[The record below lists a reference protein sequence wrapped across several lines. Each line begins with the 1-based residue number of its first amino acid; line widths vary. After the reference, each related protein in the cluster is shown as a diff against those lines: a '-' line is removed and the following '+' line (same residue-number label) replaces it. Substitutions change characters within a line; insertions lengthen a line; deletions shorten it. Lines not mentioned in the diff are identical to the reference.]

1 MLFERRIR
9 LTVCQRTGKRIR
21 PILIIL
27 IHNYLH
33 TMTKYICSPLYKLVP
48 SEEVQDLVAEE
59 IQKIKKGDSF
69 LWYNID
75 TGRKLSVN
83 ATIQA
88 FLTCFER
95 LILPE
100 EAFELFAE
108 QMEATIEEV
117 TPVAKQFFN
126 DMVRR
131 DVIVSQD
138 VAIILEEDFS
148 EEGELTPLEEGLR
161 LGEYRVENRLASQVP
176 TEIYVGEDMRCHE
189 TVILKVMR
197 APEDIYPDVLKA
209 WRKDFAYEFAILKDL
224 EGHPN
229 IIRLLETGEKG
240 VLTYGAIEKV
250 EGESL
255 QHRLEVATPSL
266 SERIEWL
273 MNILDAFAWMHLRR
287 IVHGDVH
294 ARNVLITEH
303 GQIKIIDFDLALR
316 LDDKAPEK
324 RAIGG
329 IPEYIAPEKL
339 DSRAFEKV
347 KTTPD
352 LRSEVYQLG
361 VLAYFIFYEKMP
373 FVGLTWRAL
382 AKSIQEDTPHF
393 PEKSANGEKMPTE
406 LTNWLQIALE
416 KDPNMRYESARTMY
430 FELREAVDVK
440 ISV

>member
-1 MLFERRIR
+1 
-9 LTVCQRTGKRIR
+9 
-21 PILIIL
+21 
-27 IHNYLH
+27 
-33 TMTKYICSPLYKLVP
+33 MTKYICSPLYKLIP
-48 SEEVQDLVAEE
+48 SEEVQDLMADE

-83 ATIQA
+83 ATIHA
-88 FLTCFER
+88 FLNCFER

-108 QMEATIEEV
+108 QMDATIEEV
-117 TPVAKQFFN
+117 TPIAKQFFN

-138 VAIILEEDFS
+138 VATILAEDFS
-148 EEGELTPLEEGLR
+148 EEGELTPLEMGLR
-161 LGEYRVENRLASQVP
+161 LGEYRVENRLSSQVP

-189 TVILKVMR
+189 SVILKVLR

-209 WRKDFAYEFAILKDL
+209 WRNDFAYEFAILKDL

-229 IIRLLETGEKG
+229 IVRLLETGEKG

-250 EGESL
+250 LGESL
-255 QHRLEVATPSL
+255 LQRLEKAIPSL
-266 SERIEWL
+266 SERMDWL

-303 GQIKIIDFDLALR
+303 GQVKVIDFDLALR
-316 LDDKAPEK
+316 LDDKSPEK

-339 DSRAFEKV
+339 DARAFEKV

-352 LRSEVYQLG
+352 LKSEVYQLG

-373 FVGLTWRAL
+373 FVGLTWKAL
-382 AKSIQEDTPHF
+382 AKSIQEDTPLF
-393 PEKSANGEKMPTE
+393 PEKSANGELIPTE
-406 LTNWLQIALE
+406 LMDWLRIALE
-416 KDPNMRYESARTMY
+416 KDPNARYESARSMY
-430 FELREAVDVK
+430 AELREAVDIKV
-440 ISV
+440 SV